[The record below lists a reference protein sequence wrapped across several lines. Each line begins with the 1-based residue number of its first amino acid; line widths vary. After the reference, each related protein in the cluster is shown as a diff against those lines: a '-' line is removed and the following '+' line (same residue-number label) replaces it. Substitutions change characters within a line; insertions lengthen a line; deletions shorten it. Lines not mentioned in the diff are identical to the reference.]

1 MEFGE
6 IIKIKQE
13 DGLMHTKNEKAPLKT
28 WQKVVYF
35 FVLPFVVLLAALG
48 ILGGVTFSLF

>member
-1 MEFGE
+1 
-6 IIKIKQE
+6 
-13 DGLMHTKNEKAPLKT
+13 MHTKNEKAPLKA